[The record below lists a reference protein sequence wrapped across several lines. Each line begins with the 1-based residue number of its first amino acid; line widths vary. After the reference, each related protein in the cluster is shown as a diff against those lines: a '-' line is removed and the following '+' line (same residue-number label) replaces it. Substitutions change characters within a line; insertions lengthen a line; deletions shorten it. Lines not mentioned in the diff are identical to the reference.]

1 MSSNA
6 VWFTYHLEF
15 DLVAQAGAVT
25 EQACKQAVR
34 DLALDQKVQVIPL
47 KTPRTRTV
55 YGVDVRYAISG
66 PQMLTAAQIAA
77 LDAQLRSVFA
87 MYFVDATPDP
97 LYLFGGGINATDGLV
112 LETVLP
118 YVSGKLVKAN
128 IFYSAE
134 LYGFA
139 EQACSV
145 VANLN
150 GNEFTYLQSNS
161 ANRLYTRLYI
171 NSEGL
176 GGSPTITIP
185 AADDITIKDAA
196 NNSLLIQR
204 TRDIVVTPIL
214 QGSAFRGFKDFFID
228 TAGKLYLASGA
239 DADVVIWPNRSFEE
253 AVASGAW

>member
-1 MSSNA
+1 M
-6 VWFTYHLEF
+6 
-15 DLVAQAGAVT
+15 
-25 EQACKQAVR
+25 
-34 DLALDQKVQVIPL
+34 
-47 KTPRTRTV
+47 

-97 LYLFGGGINATDGLV
+97 LYLLGGGINATDGLV

-118 YVSGKLVKAN
+118 YGSGKTVQAN
-128 IFYSAE
+128 INYSAE
-134 LYGFA
+134 LYGFG

-145 VANLN
+145 AATLN
-150 GNEFTYLQSNS
+150 GNAFTYVQSNS
-161 ANRLYTRLYI
+161 ANRLYTKLYI
-171 NSEGL
+171 SSTGL

-214 QGSAFRGFKDFFID
+214 QGNIFEGSKDFFID

-253 AVASGAW
+253 AVAGGAW